1 VSDNVLSA
9 GEQIAMITI
18 PDAEMYRRFRDASR
32 ARLGMEICFC
42 STLGDCWTYSDR
54 VPGQR
59 FRVRPSS
66 CPALPTDT
74 LFRD

>member
-9 GEQIAMITI
+9 GEQIPMISI
-18 PDAEMYRRFRDASR
+18 PDAETYRRFRDADR
-32 ARLGMEICFC
+32 ARVGTEICFC

-59 FRVRPSS
+59 YRILPSS
-66 CPALPTDT
+66 CPAVPSNQ